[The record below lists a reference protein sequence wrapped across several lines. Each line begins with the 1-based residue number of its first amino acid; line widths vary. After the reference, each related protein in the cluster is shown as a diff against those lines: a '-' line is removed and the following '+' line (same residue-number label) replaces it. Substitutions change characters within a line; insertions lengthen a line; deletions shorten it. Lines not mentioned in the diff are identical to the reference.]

1 MTAIYL
7 IGLGGVLAGPV
18 MLPVVPGIGVQM
30 PDDAIE
36 LGQELAAPAEG
47 FVWALVDGA
56 AVQLADHRGTV
67 YSTASGEAQQF
78 VALGELPEGLTIE
91 PPPGQFYVWGAGA
104 WQLDEQAQESAQ
116 AFKTTAERDGRMGV
130 AQLRIAPL
138 QYAVNLDMATEQEQ
152 SALLAW
158 MRYSVE
164 LNRINQQPGYPL
176 TVEWPVSPDAL

>member
-1 MTAIYL
+1 MSAIYL
-7 IGLGGVLAGPV
+7 IGLGGVLIGPV
-18 MLPVVPGIGVQM
+18 TLPVVPGIGVQM

-36 LGQELAAPAEG
+36 LGQALAAPEEG

-56 AVQLADHRGTV
+56 AVQLEDHRGTV
-67 YSTASGEAQQF
+67 YNTANGEAQQF
-78 VALGELPEGLTIE
+78 AALGKLPEGLTTE
-91 PPPGQFYVWGAGA
+91 PPPGQFYVWGAGG
-104 WQLDEQAQESAQ
+104 WQLDEQAFESAQ

-138 QYAVNLDMATEQEQ
+138 QYAVNLDMATEQEK

-164 LNRINQQPGYPL
+164 LNRIEQQDGFPL
-176 TVEWPVSPDAL
+176 VVTWPIVPA